1 MTTSP
6 ALSQFLS
13 NCKAILF
20 FFFGVDHFPYW
31 ICYSVASVLCF
42 GFLARRHVGSSL
54 PDQELTLQPLHS
66 GEKSSPRGLQGSPVK
81 SCFNRDQKRLLL
93 SMTAHLRI
101 FSTTLSRKPFWADPG
116 LGSDW
121 AFCVTPSVV
130 SDSLWSHGLYP
141 SRLPCPWNFPGK
153 NTGVG
158 CRFLLQGIFLTQWSN
173 PGLLHCRWMLY
184 HLS

>member
-6 ALSQFLS
+6 APSQFLS

-20 FFFGVDHFPYW
+20 FFLVW
-31 ICYSVASVLCF
+31 IIFLIEFVTVLLLCF

-81 SCFNRDQKRLLL
+81 SFFNRDQKRLLF
-93 SMTAHLRI
+93 SMIAHLRI
-101 FSTTLSRKPFWADPG
+101 FSTTLSRKSFWADPG